1 MSNCIRWSQAAL
13 DEHLARKAARVEPK
27 PVAATP
33 APAKRSKYSSEKV
46 EQAGVTFDS
55 KKEARRWAEL
65 ELMQAAGQI
74 SELQRQVPFVL
85 APAVLLAGEARTK
98 PALRYWADYTYVLG
112 GQIVVEDCKSPPTRA
127 KEAYRIKKHLLATVC
142 GLHIKEV

>member
-1 MSNCIRWSQAAL
+1 MSNAIRWSQAAL

-27 PVAATP
+27 PVAAPP

-46 EQAGVTFDS
+46 EQSGVKFDS

-74 SELQRQVPFVL
+74 SDLQRQVPFVL
-85 APAVLLAGEARTK
+85 APAVKLMGEKRTK
-98 PALRYWADYTYVLG
+98 PAIRYWADMTFIQDGKL
-112 GQIVVEDCKSPPTRA
+112 IVVDVKSAPTR
-127 KEAYRIKKHLLATVC
+127 KLPAYRMKRHLLKTVH
-142 GLHIKEV
+142 GLDIHED